1 MKKEKKSPKEVKS
14 QEQAQFTVLF
24 PMALEFFFFFLALEF
39 FMVNIF
45 QRLQF
50 NAHVTASS
58 ESLTFV

>member
-14 QEQAQFTVLF
+14 QKQAQFTVLF
-24 PMALEFFFFFLALEF
+24 PMALEFF
-39 FMVNIF
+39 MVNIF
-45 QRLQF
+45 ERLQF